1 MGLFSKLKI
10 KPPAASLADLEHQ
23 LEQAT
28 EARAAA
34 DVQVSE
40 AEREFDA
47 TGAAEALSVLQA
59 ARLTAAE
66 AAEHVGR
73 AERLLSAARARE
85 EDARREEL
93 RAEAHRLDAE
103 LTQEALEEAARPLAR
118 REAELSVE
126 LATVRQDR
134 AALAADVDAK
144 CERRRAIALEL
155 DEEGGHG
162 GIWID
167 EGGRARS
174 GSPHGGQR
182 GSIVRSAER
191 VWTELQHLSP
201 QSSTGQLVRKIIESG
216 EGR

>member
-85 EDARREEL
+85 EEARREEL
-93 RAEAHRLDAE
+93 RAEAERLDSD

-118 REAELSVE
+118 REAELAVE
-126 LATVRQDR
+126 LATVRQQR

-144 CERRRAIALEL
+144 CERRSAIAIQL
-155 DEEGGHG
+155 DEEGAHG
-162 GIWID
+162 GVWTD
-167 EGGRARS
+167 EQGRTRA
-174 GSPHGGQR
+174 GPPFGIKR
-182 GSIVRSAER
+182 GSVVLHLDR
-191 VWTELQHLSP
+191 VWSELQHLSP